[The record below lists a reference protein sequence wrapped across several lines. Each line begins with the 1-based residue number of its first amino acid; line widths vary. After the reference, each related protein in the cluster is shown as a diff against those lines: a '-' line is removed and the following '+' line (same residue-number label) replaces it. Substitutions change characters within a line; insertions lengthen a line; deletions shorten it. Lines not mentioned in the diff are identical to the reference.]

1 MVQDESF
8 FILRVMVLF
17 CARAKDYHRPA
28 AIMGGVGHKAI
39 DSLIIN
45 ISDNEVMIK
54 WESGEFFRQAN
65 ELTGYSCI

>member
-1 MVQDESF
+1 M
-8 FILRVMVLF
+8 
-17 CARAKDYHRPA
+17 PA